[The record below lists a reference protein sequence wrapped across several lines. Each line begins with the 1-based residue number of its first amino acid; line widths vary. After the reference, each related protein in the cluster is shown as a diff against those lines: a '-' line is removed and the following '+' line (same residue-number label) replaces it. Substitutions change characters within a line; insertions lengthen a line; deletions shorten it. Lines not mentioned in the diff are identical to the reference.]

1 MAFQVGSTCYS
12 TAQDALSAV
21 ASSQVGG
28 VVVNGGVAYVVGVDS
43 VQSSSITYRLA
54 PLSGGPVLQN
64 VVQLTPQPCGLL
76 QWQDGLTLGWAVA
89 TAWIVTAAVMHLRR
103 AAHQ

>member
-1 MAFQVGSTCYS
+1 MSYQVGATCYGS
-12 TAQDALSAV
+12 ASDALSAV

-28 VVVNGGVAYVVGVDS
+28 VVVQGGVAYVVGVDAVAS
-43 VQSSSITYRLA
+43 NSITYRLT
-54 PLSGGPVLQN
+54 PLSGGTALQN
-64 VVQLTPQPCGLL
+64 TVQLDPQPCGLL

-89 TAWIVTAAVMHLRR
+89 AAWIATAAVMHLRR